1 LHVACQAA
9 TPKVAVRLFFPECVA
24 ATAVST
30 TDRSI
35 CLDTGLINTSAP
47 AAEAG
52 CRVLAQLKQMQIARF
67 LCMAWSKYIR
77 HGCRTVAFPT
87 RSAGDIPVIDQG
99 GVPSM
104 RAANT
109 YLGSIGT
116 TIFTV
121 MSALA
126 TEHRS
131 INLGQGFPDTEGP
144 ADIVQA
150 AVDALKDGRN
160 QYPPMPGLPELR
172 QAVATANKR
181 FYDLDIDWAKEVT
194 VTSGATEAVTASLM
208 AVIDPGDEV
217 VLIEPLYDTYVPVVR
232 MLGATPRIVRLA
244 PPHWDLPRAELADA
258 FGPKTKAILFN
269 SPMNPCG
276 KVFSARELAFIAD
289 LVAAYDTYAICDEV
303 YEHLVFDGAKHIP
316 LMTLPGMRDR
326 TMRIGSAGKTFSLT
340 GWKVGYVTAGAA
352 LTPLVQKAHQNLTFT
367 TAPNLQ
373 RAVAVGL
380 AKDDAYFASLAS
392 NLQARRDQLAEGL
405 AATGLSVLPTRGTY
419 FITTDFAPLGFNG
432 DDVAFCRHITEH
444 AGVTA
449 IPVSAFYDN
458 PGAPRHY
465 ARFAFCKRPE
475 VLAEAIDR
483 LQRHFGG

>member
-1 LHVACQAA
+1 
-9 TPKVAVRLFFPECVA
+9 
-24 ATAVST
+24 
-30 TDRSI
+30 
-35 CLDTGLINTSAP
+35 
-47 AAEAG
+47 
-52 CRVLAQLKQMQIARF
+52 
-67 LCMAWSKYIR
+67 
-77 HGCRTVAFPT
+77 
-87 RSAGDIPVIDQG
+87 
-99 GVPSM
+99 M

-126 TEHRS
+126 TEHGS

-150 AVDALKDGRN
+150 AVDALRDGRN
-160 QYPPMPGLPELR
+160 QYAPMPGLPELR
-172 QAVATANKR
+172 QAVAAANRR
-181 FYDLDIDWAKEVT
+181 FYGLDIDWAREVT
-194 VTSGATEAVTASLM
+194 VTSGATEAITASLM
-208 AVIDPGDEV
+208 AVVDPGDEV

-232 MLGATPRIVRLA
+232 MLGAVPRIVRLT
-244 PPHWDLPRAELADA
+244 PPHWDLPHAELADA

-276 KVFSARELAFIAD
+276 KVFSADELGFIAN
-289 LVAAYDTYAICDEV
+289 LVERYDTYAICDEV
-303 YEHLVFDGAKHIP
+303 YEHLVFDGARHIP
-316 LMTLPGMRDR
+316 LMTLPGMRER

-340 GWKVGYVTAGAA
+340 GWKIGYVTAGPA
-352 LTPLVQKAHQNLTFT
+352 LTPRVQKAHQNLTFA

-380 AKDDAYFASLAS
+380 AKDDAYFASLAR
-392 NLQARRDQLAEGL
+392 NLQARRDQLAAGLEAAGL
-405 AATGLSVLPTRGTY
+405 AVLPTQGSY
-419 FITTDFAPLGFNG
+419 FITTDFSGLGFNG
-432 DDVAFCRHITEH
+432 DDVAFCRHITEQ

-449 IPVSAFYDN
+449 IPVSAFYDQ

-475 VLAEAIDR
+475 VLEEAISR
-483 LQRHFGG
+483 LKRHWGGAA

>member
-1 LHVACQAA
+1 
-9 TPKVAVRLFFPECVA
+9 
-24 ATAVST
+24 
-30 TDRSI
+30 
-35 CLDTGLINTSAP
+35 
-47 AAEAG
+47 
-52 CRVLAQLKQMQIARF
+52 
-67 LCMAWSKYIR
+67 
-77 HGCRTVAFPT
+77 
-87 RSAGDIPVIDQG
+87 
-99 GVPSM
+99 M
-104 RAANT
+104 RGANT

-172 QAVATANKR
+172 QAVAAANRR
-181 FYDLDIDWAKEVT
+181 FYGLDVDWAKEVT
-194 VTSGATEAVTASLM
+194 VTSGATEAITASLM
-208 AVIDPGDEV
+208 AVLDPGDEV

-232 MLGATPRIVRLA
+232 MLGAVPRIVRLT
-244 PPHWDLPRAELADA
+244 PPHWDLPREALADA
-258 FGPKTKAILFN
+258 FGPRTKAILFN

-276 KVFSARELAFIAD
+276 KVFTAEELNFIAE
-289 LVAAYDTYAICDEV
+289 LVLRHDTYAICDEV
-303 YEHLVFDGAKHIP
+303 YEHLVFDGARHIP
-316 LMTLPGMRDR
+316 LMTLPGMRER

-340 GWKVGYVTAGAA
+340 GWKVGYVTAGTA

-380 AKDDAYFASLAS
+380 AKDDAYFASLAG
-392 NLQARRDQLAEGL
+392 NLQARRDQLAAGLEAVGL
-405 AATGLSVLPTRGTY
+405 AVLPAQGTY
-419 FITTDFAPLGFNG
+419 FLTTDFSGLGFDG
-432 DDVAFCRHITEH
+432 DDVAFCRHITEQ

-449 IPVSAFYDN
+449 IPVSAFYEQA
-458 PGAPRHY
+458 GAPLHY
-465 ARFAFCKRPE
+465 ARFAFCKQE
-475 VLAEAIDR
+475 AVLAEAIAR
-483 LQRHFGG
+483 LKRHFGG